1 LAAALGNVIDLFP
14 RFCILVHLQYNS
26 RSELLVWLLL
36 VNMDDDDAPPDLVDV
51 SQLLEP
57 EIQTSE
63 VDLTPQ
69 QRVPITLVTGINS
82 VWIVQNLP

>member
-1 LAAALGNVIDLFP
+1 
-14 RFCILVHLQYNS
+14 VHLQYNS
-26 RSELLVWLLL
+26 RSEPLVWLLL

-51 SQLLEP
+51 SQLPES

-63 VDLTPQ
+63 VGLTPQ